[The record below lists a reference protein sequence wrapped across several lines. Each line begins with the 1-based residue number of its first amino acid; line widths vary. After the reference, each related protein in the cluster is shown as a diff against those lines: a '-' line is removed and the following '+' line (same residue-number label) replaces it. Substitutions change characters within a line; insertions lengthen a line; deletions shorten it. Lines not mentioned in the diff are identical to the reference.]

1 MTTHDQF
8 IPQLFNGA
16 NADSWFESLIIRIKF
31 FNLMQ

>member
-16 NADSWFESLIIRIKF
+16 FAYSWFESLINWIKL